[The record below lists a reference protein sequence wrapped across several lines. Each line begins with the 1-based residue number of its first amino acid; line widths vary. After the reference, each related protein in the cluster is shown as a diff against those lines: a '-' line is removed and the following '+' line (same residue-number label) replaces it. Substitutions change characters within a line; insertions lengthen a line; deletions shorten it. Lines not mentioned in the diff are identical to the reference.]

1 MKKLIHALLI
11 IAIITGYGCTNIQ
24 HEEKNIVILVGPKSH
39 PAGMHE
45 YIKTARLLKAM
56 LDNSHNLEG
65 VNTKLVYN
73 EWPEDPSILDSADLI
88 LAIADGR
95 YNNGNVNLI
104 FGYDERVKIIQ
115 KQIDRGCG
123 LMTFHYTT
131 FAPDV
136 YGEEIMEWT
145 GGYFDWQPG
154 EKKGEWY
161 SDYTFI
167 EDEVTFP
174 NADHP
179 VCNGIES
186 FTYEEEF
193 YFNMRF
199 MEDDKRLVPIMVVPS
214 LDTEQEKGKVV
225 SWGVERNDGG
235 RGFGTTIGHYYDNF
249 EIDNYRKFVLNSI
262 VWTAGMK
269 VPENG
274 VESPF
279 YSDKE
284 VTKML
289 FNAEIKGLILTG
301 HHHTMHPWQETTP
314 VIKEALEENER
325 IHIDVSTNINDLEQ
339 YTLADYDFM
348 VLNYCNWEKPEGLND
363 EAKEAFTTY
372 LKEGGGLM
380 IIHFA
385 NGAWHYSLPG
395 AEESDWPEF
404 RNICLRMWDH
414 TAESMHDAYGTF
426 TVQPTETSHFI
437 TEGISSF
444 DTQDELYYKQA
455 GDTPIVPLLTALSK
469 DTGQDEP
476 LAWVNLY
483 GEGRVFQSL
492 LGHDAASFE
501 AKEHQEILRR
511 AALWISKND

>member
-1 MKKLIHALLI
+1 MKNLIYIFLILAL
-11 IAIITGYGCTNIQ
+11 AANYGCSDRQ
-24 HEEKNIVILVGPKSH
+24 PAKKNIVILVGPKSH

-45 YIKTARLLKAM
+45 YIKSARLLKAM
-56 LDNSHNLEG
+56 LDHSP
-65 VNTKLVYN
+65 NTTGINTQLVYN
-73 EWPEDPSILDSADLI
+73 GWPENPAILDSADLI

-95 YNNGNVNLI
+95 YGEETVNPLMANDDRI
-104 FGYDERVKIIQ
+104 KIIQ
-115 KQIDRGCG
+115 KQMDRGCG
-123 LMTFHYTT
+123 VMTFHYTT
-131 FAPDV
+131 FAPDI
-136 YGEEIMEWT
+136 YEEEILEWT

-161 SDYTFI
+161 SDYTYI
-167 EDEVTFP
+167 TDEVTFP
-174 NADHP
+174 NPGHP

-193 YFNMRF
+193 YFNLRF
-199 MEDDKRLVPIMVVPS
+199 RENDKRLVPIMDVPG
-214 LDTEQEKGKVV
+214 LETGQELGKVV
-225 SWGVERNDGG
+225 AWAVERKDGG

-249 EIDNYRKFVLNSI
+249 EIEDYRKFVLNSI

-274 VESPF
+274 IESTF

-284 VTKML
+284 VTNML

-301 HHHTMHPWQETTP
+301 HHHPGHPWEETTP
-314 VIKEALEENER
+314 VIKTALEKDKR
-325 IHIDVSTNINDLEQ
+325 IHIDVSTNIYDLAQ
-339 YTLADYDFM
+339 YTLKDYDFL
-348 VLNYCNWEKPEGLND
+348 VLNYCNWEDPEGLPD
-363 EAKEAFTTY
+363 DAKEAFTSY
-372 LKEGGGLM
+372 LKDGGGLM

-414 TAESMHDAYGTF
+414 NAESMHDAYGSF
-426 TVQPTETSHFI
+426 TVNPTETDHFI

-444 DTQDELYYKQA
+444 ETIDELYYKQV
-455 GDTPIVPLLTALSK
+455 GEKPIEPLLTALSK
-469 DTGQDEP
+469 DTGKDEP
-476 LAWVNLY
+476 LAWVNMY
-483 GEGRVFQSL
+483 GEGRIFQTL

-501 AKEHQEILRR
+501 AKEFHEILRR
-511 AALWISKND
+511 AAIWVSRKE